1 MKKYLTA
8 FFFLFLLPTINHAQ
22 NYALDFDGV
31 DDYVNIPSESDFD
44 FTGSMTVE
52 LWIKST
58 AASSLNLWEAFVTKG
73 DTAWRIHRQPGTDRV
88 NFAVNYNSGV
98 SYYNVTST
106 DDAAGKILSDS
117 NWHHIAG
124 VFDRSGNKLLIY
136 IDGVYNNE
144 VSTSSSITIN
154 NSTHKVAI
162 GENLEATG
170 RYFKGQIDEVR
181 IWNDVRTQAEITANM
196 NTELTGSE
204 PNLVAYYQFNET
216 SGTVAAEGVNN
227 YDGTL
232 VNMTDADWVPSTVFD
247 FSWDGSTDTDW
258 NTAANWS
265 SNSVPTNVN
274 NLTIPTG
281 LSNYPT
287 IASGT
292 SAASKTIAMAS
303 GTSLV
308 ASGTATLSGDI
319 TYTRGSLGTDWHL
332 VSSPVVGETIQDVI
346 TNSSL
351 ATGTGSN
358 IGLSTYNNSTPAWEY
373 YTSSSTGTM
382 ASGAGYA
389 IKVTS
394 GDTSFTGT
402 IPTADVSATT
412 TDGSNGWNLIGN
424 PYPSYIAVNNNADAS
439 NRLMGSVADF
449 DSSYAAI
456 YFWDAATSAYIAEN
470 NTTNARF
477 VAPGQGFFVKVNS
490 GVSSIAI
497 TEAMQSHQSS
507 EEFSRTVDTSPKV
520 ILTAADGNVVKT
532 TTLKYFDTTNTGLD
546 IGYDAGA
553 FNGGAESAFKLNTH
567 LVSDS
572 QGIEFTL
579 QALSTEGYETS
590 IVPVALT
597 AAAGKEISFSAATA
611 NLPAGM
617 MVFLEDRQ
625 VDVFTRLDEAGSNYM
640 TTLASAEA
648 GIGRFYVHTSVENRL
663 GVATVD
669 FTNVNI
675 YATDSNTLR
684 ITGLTATTANIQIF
698 DVLGRQLL
706 NQRFEAV
713 RVNDIA
719 VPNLVKAN
727 VYLVKVSSA
736 TGSITKKVLF
746 HN

>member
-1 MKKYLTA
+1 MKKKLLLKALFLCFFITKITANYSQSTGDIAFTAFNSDGDKDFSIVTLASISANSTIYFTDRESIEPGDFNTGEGTLVWTTGGAIINSGTIVVFTDIDNGSNLNFGASIGSLSRIGNFNIVASKDAIFAYTGVDEDTVTTFISAIQIGNDNIEVGDLTGTGLTSGSTYIIIDLVASPDGGYYKGSRSNQSSYANYLTLIGDDA
-8 FFFLFLLPTINHAQ
+8 TNWTTTSSSGDGETFLPI
-22 NYALDFDGV
+22 
-31 DDYVNIPSESDFD
+31 S
-44 FTGSMTVE
+44 
-52 LWIKST
+52 K
-58 AASSLNLWEAFVTKG
+58 EAFT
-73 DTAWRIHRQPGTDRV
+73 
-88 NFAVNYNSGV
+88 
-98 SYYNVTST
+98 TSST
-106 DDAAGKILSDS
+106 TWTG
-117 NWHHIAG
+117 
-124 VFDRSGNKLLIY
+124 
-136 IDGVYNNE
+136 
-144 VSTSSSITIN
+144 STSSVWNLSGNWSNGVPTTDSYVTIPSTIN
-154 NSTHKVAI
+154 KPVINSSMIA
-162 GENLEATG
+162 G
-170 RYFKGQIDEVR
+170 
-181 IWNDVRTQAEITANM
+181 
-196 NTELTGSE
+196 
-204 PNLVAYYQFNET
+204 
-216 SGTVAAEGVNN
+216 
-227 YDGTL
+227 
-232 VNMTDADWVPSTVFD
+232 
-247 FSWDGSTDTDW
+247 
-258 NTAANWS
+258 
-265 SNSVPTNVN
+265 NVN
-274 NLTIPTG
+274 LSSGAALTISNN
-281 LSNYPT
+281 LSNKGIT
-287 IASGT
+287 T
-292 SAASKTIAMAS
+292 LDS
-303 GTSLV
+303 GTSLIV
-308 ASGTATLSGDI
+308 EGSLSGDI

-520 ILTAADGNVVKT
+520 ILTVADGNVVKT

-590 IVPVALT
+590 IVPVSFT
-597 AAAGKEISFSAATA
+597 ADAGKKVIFTSTIA
-611 NLPAGM
+611 NLPEGM

-625 VDVFTRLDEAGSNYM
+625 ADVFTRLDEVGTNYT
-640 TTLASAEA
+640 TTLAANEA
-648 GIGRFYVHTSVENRL
+648 GIGRFYLHTSVENRL
-663 GVATVD
+663 GVDTVD
-669 FTNVNI
+669 FANVSI
-675 YATDSNTLR
+675 YATDANTVR

-706 NQRFEAV
+706 DQRFEANM
-713 RVNDIA
+713 VNDIA
-719 VPNLVKAN
+719 VPNLVKAG
-727 VYLVKVSSA
+727 VYLVKVNSA
-736 TGSITKKVLF
+736 TGSITKKILF
-746 HN
+746 N